1 MAGNKHLKK
10 ATVILCAAA
19 VVFFLNGCRKE
30 TPAPDSE
37 DEIAAVPNEA
47 LVVELGIGIG
57 PVKFGMSKEEVIENF
72 GEPDEVEGR
81 GQGLNYFASR
91 GISLF
96 VPPSRGV
103 LAIDCWSDKYPS
115 PFTKISN
122 FAGKTKEGIGMNAS
136 RADIVAAYGE
146 PDRTTSNGLM
156 TTLHYEKLRAR
167 FVLMH
172 DKLINLKINAPG

>member
-1 MAGNKHLKK
+1 MAGNKYSKK
-10 ATVILCAAA
+10 AIVVLYAA
-19 VVFFLNGCRKE
+19 VFVLILTGCAKE
-30 TPAPDSE
+30 TPTEDNE
-37 DEIAAVPNEA
+37 DETAAGPNEA

-136 RADIVAAYGE
+136 RAEIVAAYGE
-146 PDRTTSNGLM
+146 PDRTTSNGPM
-156 TTLHYEKLRAR
+156 TTLHYEKLRVQ
-167 FVLMH
+167 FVIMH
-172 DKLINLKINAPG
+172 DKLINLKINAPR

>member
-1 MAGNKHLKK
+1 MARNKYQKR
-10 ATVILCAAA
+10 AIVILCTAIL
-19 VVFFLNGCRKE
+19 VFILNGCRKE

-37 DEIAAVPNEA
+37 DETATGPDEA
-47 LVVELGIGIG
+47 LVVELGVGIG

-81 GQGLNYFASR
+81 GQGMNYFASR

-136 RADIVAAYGE
+136 RAEIVAAYGK
-146 PDRTTSNGLM
+146 PDRTTSNGPM
-156 TTLHYEKLRAR
+156 TTLHYEKLRTQ
-167 FVLMH
+167 FVIMH
-172 DKLINLKINAPG
+172 DKLINLKMNAPR